1 MTPVARLGPPQSRGL
16 PAFHRQARDWRTC
29 TSSLMLDAS
38 RIDELYGRGAGG
50 AFDSLMPLD
59 VFGTMAVRARG
70 SRHSQ
75 LLFGCCR
82 CDLPRPCRSRDTSF
96 KAVSGSFQRSSARC
110 LLGTRLRTVS
120 PCLVRKPGAR
130 VRKRHP
136 WRHVKGIGKPLA
148 VHAACAHAVRAG
160 PRGARPRLWGG
171 WGLRFTAMA
180 RHETYA

>member
-96 KAVSGSFQRSSARC
+96 QGREWRVSMFVRTFFARNTAADHTSVGSEQY
-110 LLGTRLRTVS
+110 
-120 PCLVRKPGAR
+120 KQ
-130 VRKRHP
+130 
-136 WRHVKGIGKPLA
+136 
-148 VHAACAHAVRAG
+148 
-160 PRGARPRLWGG
+160 
-171 WGLRFTAMA
+171 
-180 RHETYA
+180 